1 MPLQAIRVT
10 VYINEADKWKD
21 KPLYLEV
28 LRMLHEQGLAGATVL
43 QAIAGFTGR
52 GGTQTSNAPDAAGK
66 PPLVIQFVDTAAH
79 VAQAMPVLREMVGNR
94 LIVRDTVELE
104 I

>member
-10 VYINEADKWKD
+10 VYINEADQWEG
-21 KPLYLEV
+21 KPLYLEI
-28 LRMLHEQGLAGATVL
+28 LRTLHDQGLAGATVL

-52 GGTQTSNAPDAAGK
+52 GGTQTSAASESGGK

-79 VAQAMPVLREMVGNR
+79 VAQAMPVLRQMVGSR